1 MVVVVVVV
9 VAVVVVV
16 VVVWRSGGA
25 MSRVSQEIHL
35 AADLKATSLSF
46 PEIISLGD
54 PTTRW
59 HSIIWSSRGSLLA
72 MEKNL
77 AAGD

>member
-25 MSRVSQEIHL
+25 MSRATQEIHL
-35 AADLKATSLSF
+35 AADLNAISLSL
-46 PEIISLGD
+46 PGIISLGD
-54 PTTRW
+54 PTTR
-59 HSIIWSSRGSLLA
+59 
-72 MEKNL
+72 
-77 AAGD
+77 